1 MANVFQSNHP
11 LMQHKLAL
19 LRDVKTEPKRFRELV
34 REVTWLLLYEATEDL
49 TPVERPV
56 TTPMGSTVGKVLVE
70 VIAFAPILR
79 AGLTMVGPALEMIP
93 TAHVWHIGLYRD
105 EETLRPIEYYT
116 NVPQTAGAGVVFI
129 LDPMLATGGS
139 AVAAADI
146 LKRTG
151 VRNIKFVGLIA
162 APEGIERLSSAHPE
176 VPIHIA
182 AVDQGLNEI
191 GYIVP
196 GLGDAGDRLFGT
208 GGVLSLALSPVEGLS
223 KG

>member
-1 MANVFQSNHP
+1 MASVFQSTHP
-11 LMQHKLAL
+11 LVQHKLAL
-19 LRDVKTEPKRFRELV
+19 LRDVNTEPKRFRELV

-56 TTPMGSTVGKVLVE
+56 TSPMGSTMGKVLVE
-70 VIAFAPILR
+70 EIAFAPILR

-93 TAHVWHIGLYRD
+93 MAHVWHIGLYRE

-116 NVPQTAGAGVVFI
+116 NVPKKATAEVAFI
-129 LDPMLATGGS
+129 FDPMLATGGS
-139 AVAAADI
+139 AVAAVDI
-146 LKRTG
+146 VKRSG

-162 APEGIERLSSAHPE
+162 APVGIERLSIAHPD

-182 AVDQGLNEI
+182 AVDEGLNEI

-208 GGVLSLALSPVEGLS
+208 
-223 KG
+223 

>member
-1 MANVFQSNHP
+1 MAKVFQSNHP
-11 LMQHKLAL
+11 LVQHKLAL

-49 TPVERPV
+49 IPVERSV
-56 TTPMGSTVGKVLVE
+56 TSPMGDTIGKVLVE
-70 VIAFAPILR
+70 EIAFAPILR

-116 NVPQTAGAGVVFI
+116 NVPKKATAEVAFI

-139 AVAAADI
+139 AAAAVDI
-146 LKRTG
+146 LKRSG
-151 VRNIKFVGLIA
+151 VQNIKFVGLIA
-162 APEGIERLSSAHPE
+162 APEGIERLSNAHPD
-176 VPIHIA
+176 VPIHLA

-208 GGVLSLALSPVEGLS
+208 
-223 KG
+223 

>member
-1 MANVFQSNHP
+1 MANVFQSSHP
-11 LMQHKLAL
+11 LIQHKLTL
-19 LRDVKTEPKRFRELV
+19 LRDVDTEPKRFRELV
-34 REVTWLLLYEATEDL
+34 REVTWLLLYEATENL
-49 TPVERPV
+49 TSVERPV
-56 TTPMGSTVGKVLVE
+56 TSPMGSTVGKVLAE
-70 VIAFAPILR
+70 EIAFAPVLR

-116 NVPQTAGAGVVFI
+116 NVPEKATAGVAFI

-146 LKRTG
+146 LQKTG
-151 VRNIKFVGLIA
+151 VRSIRFVGLIA
-162 APEGIERLSSAHPE
+162 APEGIERLSSAHPD

-182 AVDQGLNEI
+182 AVDERLNEI

-208 GGVLSLALSPVEGLS
+208 S
-223 KG
+223 

>member
-1 MANVFQSNHP
+1 MANVFQSIHP
-11 LMQHKLAL
+11 LIQHKLTL

-49 TPVERPV
+49 IPVERPI
-56 TTPMGSTVGKVLVE
+56 TSPMGSTMGRVLVE
-70 VIAFAPILR
+70 EIAFAPILR

-93 TAHVWHIGLYRD
+93 TAHVWHIGLYRE
-105 EETLRPIEYYT
+105 EETLQPIEYYT
-116 NVPQTAGAGVVFI
+116 NVPKKATAEIAFI

-139 AVAAADI
+139 ASAAVDI
-146 LKRTG
+146 IKKSG
-151 VRNIKFVGLIA
+151 VQNIKFVGLIA
-162 APEGIERLSSAHPE
+162 APEGIERLASAHPD
-176 VPIHIA
+176 VPIHLA

-208 GGVLSLALSPVEGLS
+208 GGVLSLS

>member
-1 MANVFQSNHP
+1 MAKVFQSNHP
-11 LMQHKLAL
+11 LIQHKLTL
-19 LRDVKTEPKRFRELV
+19 LRDVNTEPKRFRELV

-49 TPVERPV
+49 IPVEHPI
-56 TTPMGSTVGKVLVE
+56 TSPMGSTMGKVLVE
-70 VIAFAPILR
+70 EIAFAPILR

-93 TAHVWHIGLYRD
+93 TAQIWHIGLYRE
-105 EETLRPIEYYT
+105 EETLQPIEYYT
-116 NVPQTAGAGVVFI
+116 KVPNKATAEVAFI

-139 AVAAADI
+139 AAAAVDI
-146 LKRTG
+146 IKKSG
-151 VRNIKFVGLIA
+151 VQNIKFVGLIA
-162 APEGIERLSSAHPE
+162 APEGIERLSSAHPD

-208 GGVLSLALSPVEGLS
+208 
-223 KG
+223 

>member
-11 LMQHKLAL
+11 LIQHKLAL
-19 LRDVKTEPKRFRELV
+19 LRDVQTEPKRFRELV

-49 TPVERPV
+49 TSVERPV
-56 TTPMGSTVGKVLVE
+56 TSPMGSTMGKILVE
-70 VIAFAPILR
+70 EIAFAPILR

-93 TAHVWHIGLYRD
+93 TAHVWHIGLYRE
-105 EETLRPIEYYT
+105 EETLQPIEYYT
-116 NVPQTAGAGVVFI
+116 NVPKKATAGVVFI

-162 APEGIERLSSAHPE
+162 APEGIKRLSSAHPD
-176 VPIHIA
+176 VPVHIA
-182 AVDQGLNEI
+182 AVDEHLNEI

-208 GGVLSLALSPVEGLS
+208 G
-223 KG
+223 